1 MVRNFSI
8 QVRLRKDEYQRIREK
23 ALVKGFESMSSYL
36 RYVAL
41 ENEFESHQK
50 VHELHA
56 ALLGPKADDKRQ
68 RRSSWDAPG

>member
-23 ALVKGFESMSSYL
+23 AAVKGFESMSSYL

-41 ENEFESHQK
+41 EKEFESHQK
-50 VHELHA
+50 N
-56 ALLGPKADDKRQ
+56 
-68 RRSSWDAPG
+68 S